1 MSNNVIEKEK
11 LHLETAKIAC
21 LELQR
26 FFAKGQAIWVSNELD
41 LVETAYQFSQ
51 DNAMF
56 DFLGQN
62 QVIKMQNRMSQNP
75 IEKRS

>member
-1 MSNNVIEKEK
+1 MSLEKQTDIK
-11 LHLETAKIAC
+11 WNQHP
-21 LELQR
+21 
-26 FFAKGQAIWVSNELD
+26 
-41 LVETAYQFSQ
+41 
-51 DNAMF
+51 F